1 MKAWWLG
8 VALVLGTQAA
18 VAQERDE
25 AATRQVVDPLI
36 EALMQQERIAGM
48 AVAIVRPDGVQVLD
62 YGVADR
68 KKRQPVDADTLFEI
82 GSLSKPFTATL
93 ATLAA
98 VHGKLDLDAP
108 VSQYLPVL
116 EGSVFDD
123 VDAIN
128 LGTHTAGGLPLFVP
142 ETVNDQDALMAWY
155 RQFQPSAPV
164 GESRRYSNLSIGLLG
179 LAAAASLGSDF
190 VPAVR
195 EQLLEPLG
203 LDHTWYDVPTTEQG
217 HYAMG
222 EDKSGEPTRV
232 SPGVLEDEAYGI
244 KTTATDLARLVQ
256 ANLGLLSLDDELQQA
271 IDATQRPYYQVG
283 DMTQDLIWE
292 QYPRPVSLDTLV
304 AGNGYGMI
312 LEPHTVKP
320 VAPSSDAA
328 ARPAKVWINKTGST
342 NGFGG
347 YVVMLPD
354 RQVGLVMLANRN
366 YPNAAR
372 VKTAYRIL
380 AGLGAIE
387 PDAAATP

>member
-18 VAQERDE
+18 VAQETGE
-25 AATRQVVDPLI
+25 AETRRVVDPLI
-36 EALMQQERIAGM
+36 ETLMQQERIAGM
-48 AVAIVRPDGVQVLD
+48 AVAIVRRDGVQVLD

-68 KKRQPVDADTLFEI
+68 EKRQPVDADTLFEI

-98 VHGKLDLDAP
+98 VRGKLDLDAP

-164 GESRRYSNLSIGLLG
+164 GESRLYSNLSIGLLG
-179 LAAAASLGSDF
+179 LEAAASLGSDF
-190 VPAVR
+190 VPAMR

-203 LDHTWYDVPTTEQG
+203 LNHTWYDVPTTEQG

-222 EDKSGEPTRV
+222 ENKSGEPTRV

-256 ANLGLLSLDDELQQA
+256 ANLGLLTLDDELQQA

-312 LEPHTVKP
+312 LEPQTAKP
-320 VAPSSDAA
+320 IAPPGDDV

-372 VKTAYRIL
+372 VETAYRIL
-380 AGLGAIE
+380 SGLGAIE
-387 PDAAATP
+387 PDAATP